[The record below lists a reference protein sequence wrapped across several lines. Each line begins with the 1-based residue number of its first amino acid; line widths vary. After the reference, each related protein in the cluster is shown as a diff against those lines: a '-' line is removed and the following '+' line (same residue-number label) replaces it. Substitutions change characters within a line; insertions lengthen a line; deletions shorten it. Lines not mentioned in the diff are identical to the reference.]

1 MTTSPQR
8 ARPPRGFTLV
18 ELLVA
23 ISILAIVAVLGWRG
37 LDGIVRARVALTQ
50 QMETTRGMQLAF
62 AQMQSDCEHIVTREV
77 VEQRPYLLVG
87 KDRFTLV
94 REVFTENQPSR
105 LQVVA
110 YRIVNGNLVRRESPT
125 TRDLIQLDS
134 LWQAVTSDAD
144 ANAAV
149 ALQTGVTGM
158 QVATWINNAW
168 RQGGVDPGANAAGTP
183 GQTQPPPGTPPP
195 PDQVPQ
201 TTNEPT
207 GMQVALQ
214 AQGLQVPMVKSFLL
228 GEP

>member
-1 MTTSPQR
+1 MTTSFR
-8 ARPPRGFTLV
+8 PRGFTLV

-37 LDGIVRARVALTQ
+37 LDSIVRARKALTQ

-62 AQMQSDCEHIVTREV
+62 AQMQSDCEHIVQRDV
-77 VEQRPYLLVG
+77 VDQRPYLLIG
-87 KDRFTLV
+87 ADRFTLV

-110 YRIVNGNLVRRESPT
+110 YRIVNGTLIRRESPP
-125 TRDLIQLDS
+125 TRDLVQLDA

-144 ANAAV
+144 ANPAV

-158 QVATWINNAW
+158 QVATWLNNAW
-168 RQGGVDPGANAAGTP
+168 RQGGVDPGANAAGTAQAAP
-183 GQTQPPPGTPPP
+183 APPQQ
-195 PDQVPQ
+195 PDQPVPQ
-201 TTNEPT
+201 ANNEPT

-214 AQGLQVPMVKSFLL
+214 AQGLQAPMVKSFLL